1 MSAGH
6 SAGPSAA
13 IELLSPEQI
22 GERLARASVAYLPV
36 GSLEFHGP
44 HLPIGLDALTA
55 HGICLAAA
63 ERGGGVVL
71 PPWYAAVGGEHTLY
85 PWTFMSGTPSAIETL
100 LAETLTRL
108 DELGVRRAVLLSGHF
123 AGEQRDLV
131 HRIAADWNARGS
143 ALSVVARTL
152 GEAPHPPVAPDH
164 AARFESLVLHALSP
178 ALVDV
183 GRLPEPD
190 AFPAPEG
197 EDPFGPD
204 RHREGHP
211 LFGVFGPDPRR
222 LDTADAAPL
231 LEYLSGWVLELSTA
245 E

>member
-1 MSAGH
+1 M

-13 IELLSPEQI
+13 VERLTPRQIET
-22 GERLARASVAYLPV
+22 RLARASVAYVPV

-71 PPWYAAVGGEHTLY
+71 PAWYAAVGGEHTRY
-85 PWTFMSGTPSAIETL
+85 PWTFMSSAPASIEALLTETL
-100 LAETLTRL
+100 ARL

-131 HRIAADWNARGS
+131 WRVADAWNAGG
-143 ALSVVARTL
+143 AGLHVVARTL

-164 AARFESLVLHALSP
+164 AATFESLVLHALHP
-178 ALVDV
+178 GLVHVDE
-183 GRLPEPD
+183 LPDPNE
-190 AFPAPEG
+190 FPAPEG

-204 RHREGHP
+204 RHRDSHP
-211 LFGVFGPDPRR
+211 LHGVFGPDPRR

-231 LEYLSGWVLELSTA
+231 IEYLVQWVLELGTPPA
-245 E
+245 G